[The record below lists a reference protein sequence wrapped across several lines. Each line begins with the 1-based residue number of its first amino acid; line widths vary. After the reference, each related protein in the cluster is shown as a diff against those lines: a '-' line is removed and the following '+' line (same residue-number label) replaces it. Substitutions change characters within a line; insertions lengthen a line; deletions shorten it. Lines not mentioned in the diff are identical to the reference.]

1 MEIIPVCVT
10 QKLRVKGV
18 EGTEMGRRGQQIRGI
33 NMAQSRGL
41 EADRKCPLRLVAGD
55 AETLSFNR
63 FRLESKLYWVS
74 VS

>member
-1 MEIIPVCVT
+1 
-10 QKLRVKGV
+10 
-18 EGTEMGRRGQQIRGI
+18 MGRRGQQIRGI